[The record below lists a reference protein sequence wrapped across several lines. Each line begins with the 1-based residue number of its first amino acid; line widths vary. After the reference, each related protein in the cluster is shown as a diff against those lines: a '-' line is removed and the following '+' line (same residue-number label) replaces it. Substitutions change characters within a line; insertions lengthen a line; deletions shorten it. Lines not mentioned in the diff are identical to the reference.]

1 MLGMVYLHA
10 KNILHRDLK
19 SSNVLI
25 GDDWKVKLCD
35 FGLSEMHSKK
45 KMKVGRARIGTYQWM
60 APEVLRK
67 EKNIG
72 FPADVYSFGMVLWEL
87 LTHKIPFEDYMP
99 AQIEGLVGWDE
110 TFRIATPTEGDP
122 FLIQVM
128 ERCLEKKPEKRP
140 PFLQILDMLKEHEE
154 EMKQMTSAVVPYSPI
169 HEPRLS

>member
-1 MLGMVYLHA
+1 
-10 KNILHRDLK
+10 
-19 SSNVLI
+19 
-25 GDDWKVKLCD
+25 
-35 FGLSEMHSKK
+35 
-45 KMKVGRARIGTYQWM
+45 
-60 APEVLRK
+60 
-67 EKNIG
+67 
-72 FPADVYSFGMVLWEL
+72 
-87 LTHKIPFEDYMP
+87 MP

-110 TFRIATPTEGDP
+110 TFRISTPTEGDP